1 MIGCYY
7 TYYSSSYNFLSAF
20 WKTLRSD
27 SALIS
32 YIPFPS
38 HYGSRSTLGRRVAA
52 LSGSVFPSHYGSRS
66 EEPSFVVRPRSWT
79 RPSYIFSFRRYESGF
94 LVLGPRQR
102 KERRCRIRVRHDGKR
117 LSSHTPYRHPVML
130 LYGISLLPGTN
141 NEQPTT
147 ALIIPLWFSLNNYGP
162 WVDWEDEMCFH
173 PTMVLAQQNGYMLI
187 EDDASVSIP
196 LWFSLNRFVRT
207 VRS

>member
-1 MIGCYY
+1 MATLVSVSIPLWFSLNTKLLFFSGARIG
-7 TYYSSSYNFLSAF
+7 
-20 WKTLRSD
+20 
-27 SALIS
+27 
-32 YIPFPS
+32 FPS

-147 ALIIPLWFSLNNYGP
+147 ALIIPLWFSLNLVCAEKIYGYHVKFP
-162 WVDWEDEMCFH
+162 SH
-173 PTMVLAQQNGYMLI
+173 YG
-187 EDDASVSIP
+187 S
-196 LWFSLNRFVRT
+196 
-207 VRS
+207 RSTGR